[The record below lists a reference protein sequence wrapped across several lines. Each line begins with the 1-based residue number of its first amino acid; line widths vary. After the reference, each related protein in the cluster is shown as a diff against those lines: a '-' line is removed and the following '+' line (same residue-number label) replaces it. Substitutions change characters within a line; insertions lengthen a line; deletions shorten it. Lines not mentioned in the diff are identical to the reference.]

1 LNPKPFVKLK
11 VPRFLIR
18 PDLPPD
24 LVKFYEQNEGV
35 GLESSPLRVVRI
47 CRLDEVTRIGW
58 RDLRVLGEEECP
70 GWEGFAGLRIG
81 ISSFFDEIVYVLHSP
96 CCSLGAIL
104 TLGVDVSG
112 PGGSGS
118 APLEPSLVL
127 AATFQE
133 WLRNLERMN
142 WVEYGLV
149 PGSIADLPES
159 QHSDVRRYYHKL
171 NPGSKWGGI

>member
-1 LNPKPFVKLK
+1 MGQKPFVKLK

-18 PDLPPD
+18 PDLPSD

-35 GLESSPLRVVRI
+35 GLERSPNRVVRI
-47 CRLDEVTRIGW
+47 CRLQEVTRIGW
-58 RDLRVLGEEECP
+58 RNLRILGEEECP

-81 ISSFFDEIVYVLHSP
+81 ISSFFDEIVYVLDAP

-104 TLGVDVSG
+104 TLGVDVAG
-112 PGGSGS
+112 PGGCGP

-133 WLRNLERMN
+133 WIENLKRSG
-142 WVEYGLV
+142 WIEYGLV
-149 PGSIADLPES
+149 PGGISDLPEPM
-159 QHSDVRRYYHKL
+159 QRELRGYYQTL
-171 NPGSKWGGI
+171 NPQIKWGTI